1 MSHATDNHIINLRTN
16 MKQYETPSVTL
27 MTVSTELGFATSG
40 EEKFSGSY
48 INPAEEDNYGEF

>member
-1 MSHATDNHIINLRTN
+1 

-27 MTVSTELGFATSG
+27 VTVYTEFGFATSG

-48 INPAEEDNYGEF
+48 INLAEEENYGEF

>member
-1 MSHATDNHIINLRTN
+1 

-27 MTVSTELGFATSG
+27 MTVYTELGFATSG

-48 INPAEEDNYGEF
+48 IKKKKIMENSNLYAL

>member
-1 MSHATDNHIINLRTN
+1 

-27 MTVSTELGFATSG
+27 VIVFTELGFATSG

-48 INPAEEDNYGEF
+48 INHAEEENYGEF

>member
-27 MTVSTELGFATSG
+27 VTVFTELGFATSG
-40 EEKFSGSY
+40 EEKFSGFY
-48 INPAEEDNYGEF
+48 INPAEEENYGEF

>member
-1 MSHATDNHIINLRTN
+1 MSHATDNHIINLKTN

-27 MTVSTELGFATSG
+27 VTVSTELGFATSG
-40 EEKFSGSY
+40 EEIFSGSY

>member
-1 MSHATDNHIINLRTN
+1 
-16 MKQYETPSVTL
+16 MKQYETPTVTL

-48 INPAEEDNYGEF
+48 INPAEEDNYYGEF